1 MSSDSGSTKRDVFML
16 AADGFLITAGTFAVM
31 MGAAF
36 GLDALGVAPLG
47 EPGGSGV
54 DFALSTLSWLLQ
66 VGGFIVGPA
75 LAWRLRHRRFTR
87 FAVLGA
93 VIGFPLGGAA
103 IMLLLAP
110 GALFGWLGSRI
121 ASSEVAG
128 ALVYFALIVTA
139 LLLVIAW
146 VDIDAF
152 RDLSAGRRTHVGL
165 DVARL
170 IVTFAIVVFAAVEIS
185 IAVSGT
191 GDGEVVD
198 PAVFMM
204 AAGVSGA
211 VVVTSAHL
219 VERFFSSRVETVP
232 PAQA

>member
-1 MSSDSGSTKRDVFML
+1 MSSGSGSTKRDAFML

-47 EPGGSGV
+47 EPGGSGSA
-54 DFALSTLSWLLQ
+54 FALSLISWLLQ
-66 VGGFIVGPA
+66 VGGFVVGPT
-75 LAWRLRHRRFTR
+75 LAWRLTGHRFTR

-103 IMLLLAP
+103 IMVVLVP
-110 GALFGWLGSRI
+110 GVLFGWLGSKI
-121 ASSEVAG
+121 TSSERAG
-128 ALVYFALIVTA
+128 ALVYLALVVVA
-139 LLLVIAW
+139 LLVVIALL
-146 VDIDAF
+146 DIDAF
-152 RDLSAGRRTHVGL
+152 RDLPDSRRDHVAL

-170 IVTFAIVVFAAVEIS
+170 LATIAIAVFAAVEIS

-191 GDGEVVD
+191 GDSEVAD
-198 PAVFMM
+198 PAVFMI
-204 AAGVSGA
+204 AAGVLGA
-211 VVVTSAHL
+211 TVVTSANL
-219 VERFFSSRVETVP
+219 VERFFSSRADAQP